1 MRYRS
6 LLLPRL
12 STRSVAPAD
21 SWLAQSN
28 SDAGGCMCMR
38 VVLMALLSTASFSVC
53 AEGRCP
59 PGQFPVGGQGMLGC
73 APIPVSDGTA
83 GAPQPAAPR
92 PTGKWETRW
101 GAIAEDSSN
110 LSTGTSTSQKS
121 KRAAVAEAVDDCKR
135 AGGKSCKLRLA
146 YHNQCVAVADP
157 TMEFVRSQPKG
168 TLTTTNVSAA
178 ETEGRARSNAMEECQ
193 KAGSGQQCSIVY
205 SACSMSEFKKF

>member
-1 MRYRS
+1 MRI
-6 LLLPRL
+6 LLLA
-12 STRSVAPAD
+12 V
-21 SWLAQSN
+21 
-28 SDAGGCMCMR
+28 
-38 VVLMALLSTASFSVC
+38 MALASTSAF

-73 APIPVSDGTA
+73 APIP
-83 GAPQPAAPR
+83 GANGASGATQEASSPR

-101 GAIAEDSSN
+101 VAIAEDSSS

-146 YHNQCVAVADP
+146 YHNQCVAIADP

-168 TLTTTNVSAA
+168 TLTTSSVSAA
-178 ETEGRARSNAMEECQ
+178 ETESRARSRVMEECQ